1 MNKRIPTLTP
11 LVPRTLYINAEN
23 GMNLRILHEALK
35 QLDPLK
41 DMPSCAEVVLGRPEV
56 QMDEKGNILSFETF
70 EEWPVELQWLL
81 EYVEKRADQ
90 LNLLKMRRREETL
103 AMMGIAK
110 HLKRLAV
117 RSIVVG
123 DLPLPPKHRREDVRL
138 ALLSRFHGYVSET
151 TGVSATA
158 ALFLDC
164 YEARQEKEV
173 RGRLLYAAQ
182 VIGDE
187 GAPFTIA
194 LMEMEPAG
202 DVAREIVAKERGPRE
217 EWTPRPGK
225 ETRMN
230 ADRKARRHGRD
241 AGTAGND
248 FFETIV
254 QFETNVDHITGEEA
268 GAALDALSRD
278 ERVLDA
284 LWLTGIGKKNRP
296 TGLLRVLCH
305 PEDREEVLRLILR
318 HTHTLGVRVQEIRR
332 FVAPRARGL
341 AELSDQSGVEA
352 KLYHVDGIWHARP
365 ESDEV
370 VRRAEE
376 TGVGAPALRFAR
388 VGRDDADPEAKKG
401 AAGRSGKASRKR

>member
-1 MNKRIPTLTP
+1 MNTRIPTLTP

-41 DMPSCAEVVLGRPEV
+41 DMPSCAEVVLGGPKIQVGGKRNIL
-56 QMDEKGNILSFETF
+56 KGNILSFETP
-70 EEWPVELQWLL
+70 EEWPIELQRLL
-81 EYVEKRADQ
+81 EYVEQRADQ

-123 DLPLPPKHRREDVRL
+123 DLPLPPKHRREDVRW
-138 ALLSRFHGYVSET
+138 ALLSRFHGHVSET

-164 YEARQEKEV
+164 CEARQEKEV

-194 LMEMEPAG
+194 LMEMESAG
-202 DVAREIVAKERGPRE
+202 E

-225 ETRMN
+225 ESRMN
-230 ADRKARRHGRD
+230 ADRKDRRHGKD
-241 AGTAGND
+241 VGTAGD
-248 FFETIV
+248 GFFETIV

-305 PEDREEVLRLILR
+305 LEDREEVLRLILR
-318 HTHTLGVRVQEIRR
+318 HTHTLGVRLQEIRR
-332 FVAPRARGL
+332 FVAPRARGM
-341 AELSDQSGVEA
+341 AELSDRSRVEA

-370 VRRAEE
+370 VKRAEE

-388 VGRDDADPEAKKG
+388 VGRDGADPEAKKG
-401 AAGRSGKASRKR
+401 AAGRYGKASRKG